1 MFWLFAMAI
10 WVAMLI
16 LPLMLLIALLPVG
29 RECPRC
35 SSETLPIRFVLV
47 QPFRRLVS
55 RRWCVACGWEGISRR
70 ANWACAAGKLA
81 PVVQKRSEP
90 EDDAAWNRGL

>member
-10 WVAMLI
+10 WIAMLV
-16 LPLMLLIALLPVG
+16 LPVVLLIALLPVG

-35 SSETLPIRFVLV
+35 SGETLPIRFVPL
-47 QPFRRLVS
+47 QPFRGLVS
-55 RRWCVACGWEGISRR
+55 RRWCFACGWEGISRGASLAR
-70 ANWACAAGKLA
+70 SAGKLA
-81 PVVQKRSEP
+81 PVAQKRSEP